1 MNNASKGAK
10 EKKKHDIWCRDNEQ
24 VRSTSYIPS
33 QPLMTLPILR
43 FSLLSRRVVY
53 SILHR
58 ILYFLPVRGEGSLL
72 VVEEREKRMII
83 LCMVGIVYIH
93 NYMGRTDH
101 AVSCAQ
107 TMFGHAWQPKAAL
120 PSRCSDGS
128 YRIIGCGY

>member
-1 MNNASKGAK
+1 
-10 EKKKHDIWCRDNEQ
+10 
-24 VRSTSYIPS
+24 
-33 QPLMTLPILR
+33 
-43 FSLLSRRVVY
+43 
-53 SILHR
+53 
-58 ILYFLPVRGEGSLL
+58 

-107 TMFGHAWQPKAAL
+107 TMFGHAWQPKATL

-128 YRIIGCGY
+128 NRIIGCSY

>member
-1 MNNASKGAK
+1 MDPWLAGSWSFVIIPGLVLV
-10 EKKKHDIWCRDNEQ
+10 EQ
-24 VRSTSYIPS
+24 ARGIFYTT
-33 QPLMTLPILR
+33 QDTL
-43 FSLLSRRVVY
+43 LLT
-53 SILHR
+53 LW
-58 ILYFLPVRGEGSLL
+58 GEGSLL

-83 LCMVGIVYIH
+83 LCMVGVVYIH

-128 YRIIGCGY
+128 NWIIRCSY